1 MAVNEEVFY
10 EGGPHKGDLILNLLI
25 GLTLVGLPLAVG
37 AIVRAL
43 WLRFRITNRRI
54 TVTGGWQGRERSE
67 IIYSEIADLVSIPR
81 GLGFWGDIC
90 LILKDR
96 SRLEM
101 RSVPNYRGVVEF
113 IKTQMAAKQA
123 KTATAA

>member
-25 GLTLVGLPLAVG
+25 GLTIVGLPLAVG

-43 WLRFRITNRRI
+43 WLRYRITNRRI
-54 TVTGGWQGRERSE
+54 TVTGGWQGRDRSE

-113 IKTQMAAKQA
+113 IKTQLAEKQA
-123 KTATAA
+123 KATAA